1 MSLWSGM
8 CFGPW
13 WKMLA
18 RHRFDVA
25 PSRIPMAAAI
35 TLFSA
40 LNSCSAVLQHA
51 LYGRRIA
58 ATQLKPE
65 PLFILGHWRS
75 GTTLLHQLL
84 CIDPRHVGPTFLEC
98 FAPEHCLILR
108 RLAPA
113 LKFLLAPRRPMDA
126 MSIGWHDPQE
136 DEFAAVVM
144 GYPSPNETFAFPN
157 HRHPDWRY
165 TDLDDLDR
173 HELECREKAWLRF
186 LRTVICRR
194 PGRLV
199 LKDPLHTCRIPRLT
213 ALFPQAK
220 YVYVMR
226 DPRRV
231 IASTIHLRRSMYRT
245 YGLQRPDLGDLEDE
259 VFRDFAHL
267 HERFEQH
274 RSRIDPQ
281 ALFELRFE
289 RLIANPAESIR
300 QLYEHLSLGGF
311 AQIEQAVR
319 QYCDKN
325 RDYQPNRYTL
335 SPRLTRRIEVELAP
349 YVQRY
354 GYA

>member
-1 MSLWSGM
+1 
-8 CFGPW
+8 
-13 WKMLA
+13 
-18 RHRFDVA
+18 
-25 PSRIPMAAAI
+25 MAAAI

-58 ATQLKPE
+58 AAELKPE

-84 CIDPRHVGPTFLEC
+84 CTDPRHVGPTFLEC
-98 FAPEHCLILR
+98 FAPEHCLILK
-108 RLAPA
+108 RLTPA

-126 MSIGWHDPQE
+126 MTIGWQEPQE
-136 DEFAAVVM
+136 DEYAAVMM
-144 GYPSPNETFAFPN
+144 GYPSPSEAFAFPN
-157 HRHPDWRY
+157 HRDPDWRY
-165 TDLDDLDR
+165 TDLDGLDVR
-173 HELECREKAWLRF
+173 QLERREKAWLRF

-220 YVYVMR
+220 YVYIMR

-245 YGLQRPDLGDLEDE
+245 YGLHRPDLGDLEDE
-259 VFRDFAHL
+259 VFRDFIHL
-267 HERFEQH
+267 HQRFEQH

-289 RLIANPAESIR
+289 RLIEDPIASTH
-300 QLYEHLSLGGF
+300 QLYDYLSLGDF

-319 QYCDKN
+319 RFCDAN
-325 RDYQPNRYTL
+325 RHYQPNRYAL
-335 SPRLTRRIEVELAP
+335 SSRLAKRIDTELAP

-354 GYA
+354 GYV